1 MILVLAFLAI
11 LSSAQ
16 ARCSPWWGS
25 LTCSECVV
33 RKSLFQPCGWI
44 LTNPED
50 TNSGM
55 CGRANG
61 KKGKAAKIIHNLMTT
76 KEMCATLDGV
86 NSEAL
91 SISAQVAAEISPTD
105 EQMNQ
110 VVEVTGLSKEKAIKL
125 LKEIGGNVQAAIDSH
140 LEGGSAALTS
150 NSNEAMRGSAPT
162 EESST
167 GGGKNVLVM
176 VAGQHA
182 TKDPDGAEVGFYASL
197 CSMYKFALTAGKVM
211 PANVHIVSV
220 LDLAKGIK
228 AVEEKSDPPVPGLCT
243 ELKRDIA
250 VVQKITASGAKF
262 SKHVIDLIK
271 TPNAAK
277 DRLMVVMLGHG
288 LYSSNENHPDATTKI
303 DAGLRAPSMQVT
315 ELRDALNVNSFKS
328 VVMVADF
335 CYSSMIALKANIG
348 LPNKLAAAM
357 ATGNAGIVSAIGQNS
372 ALQTQF
378 CTCNGNLAKE
388 NNVLKSNILF
398 FGAPKYLEAHGG
410 TSGLNLHAIPS
421 AVVKCAIDRQ
431 WVAGEVFALP
441 NKTPQIQEEFRACLP
456 SRRKELFP
464 DGLPLEY
471 VCTQPDVCM
480 YQGVM

>member
-150 NSNEAMRGSAPT
+150 NSNEAARKCSHRREQHRWRQKRARDGGWTAHDYSPRQSGSWILCKLVRYVQICAHRRQSHASERSHCVRLRPCERHQGRRRKIRSTRTWVVHRAQARHRGRA
-162 EESST
+162 
-167 GGGKNVLVM
+167 KNYGEWCEVFQ
-176 VAGQHA
+176 AC
-182 TKDPDGAEVGFYASL
+182 DRPD
-197 CSMYKFALTAGKVM
+197 
-211 PANVHIVSV
+211 
-220 LDLAKGIK
+220 
-228 AVEEKSDPPVPGLCT
+228 
-243 ELKRDIA
+243 
-250 VVQKITASGAKF
+250 
-262 SKHVIDLIK
+262 
-271 TPNAAK
+271 
-277 DRLMVVMLGHG
+277 
-288 LYSSNENHPDATTKI
+288 
-303 DAGLRAPSMQVT
+303 
-315 ELRDALNVNSFKS
+315 
-328 VVMVADF
+328 
-335 CYSSMIALKANIG
+335 
-348 LPNKLAAAM
+348 
-357 ATGNAGIVSAIGQNS
+357 QNS
-372 ALQTQF
+372 KRGERSSDGRHVGARLVFIQR
-378 CTCNGNLAKE
+378 
-388 NNVLKSNILF
+388 KS
-398 FGAPKYLEAHGG
+398 
-410 TSGLNLHAIPS
+410 
-421 AVVKCAIDRQ
+421 
-431 WVAGEVFALP
+431 
-441 NKTPQIQEEFRACLP
+441 
-456 SRRKELFP
+456 SRRDNKN
-464 DGLPLEY
+464 
-471 VCTQPDVCM
+471 
-480 YQGVM
+480 